1 MQTGGQGVGT
11 VEVGE
16 QELREEF
23 RDLLGEFLLVL
34 DLLQWY

>member
-1 MQTGGQGVGT
+1 VQTGGQGVWA

-23 RDLLGEFLLVL
+23 GDLQREFLLVL